1 MFGPLQGMG
10 GDPGGLLAR
19 ILGMGG
25 QQGGPPQPGNN
36 VAPAGGQQGGFA
48 GAQPFA
54 PVNGMQPIIAP
65 RATGPLQKIMGSK

>member
-10 GDPGGLLAR
+10 GDPGGILAR
-19 ILGMGG
+19 ILGA
-25 QQGGPPQPGNN
+25 PGLQNN
-36 VAPAGGQQGGFA
+36 VAPATGGQQGAFPGA
-48 GAQPFA
+48 APGAQPFA

>member
-10 GDPGGLLAR
+10 NDPGGILAR
-19 ILGMGG
+19 ILGA
-25 QQGGPPQPGNN
+25 PGLQNN
-36 VAPAGGQQGGFA
+36 VAPTGGQQGGFA

-65 RATGPLQKIMGSK
+65 RANGPLQKIMGSK